1 MGETKTFVFGNEGA
15 AASNNLLASILP
27 SLQQRGID
35 TGYLLGMLGNNN
47 RGGIFGDGN
56 GIGDIIALVI
66 VAALFGNGNGG
77 IFGNNGNNNS
87 TEREMLMSA
96 IQRNGVDLSQLA
108 STLNCSV
115 GRLDDAIGN
124 VATQICNLT
133 GQVGMNSMQII
144 NAIQAGNTAITSQI
158 CNCCCEIK
166 GAIKDV
172 AIGQER
178 GFASVAYETQR
189 QTCDIE
195 KAINGSTSQIT
206 ARLDAMEK
214 AGLYDKI
221 DALREKNGT
230 LTTQLN
236 LEHQNNYTAG
246 VVAQSI
252 APVNAALADL
262 SKRLADIECNQPPVA
277 KIPYVPAA
285 GNYIPVSY
293 SVPMHFGANYGNCG
307 YNYGC

>member
-1 MGETKTFVFGNEGA
+1 MGETKTIVFGDSA
-15 AASNNLLASILP
+15 AGSNNLLASILP
-27 SLQQRGID
+27 ALQNKGID
-35 TGYLLGMLGNNN
+35 TGYLLGMLNNGNNGGLFGG
-47 RGGIFGDGN
+47 RGFE
-56 GIGDIIALVI
+56 DIIALII
-66 VAALFGNGNGG
+66 VAAIFGNGNFG
-77 IFGNNGNNNS
+77 FGNNGNNNA
-87 TEREMLMSA
+87 ERELIASM